1 MLRRVRIDAMLSLR
15 RVLRPFDMLRTG
27 YAFPGDPRYRR
38 TRRLIATSLAVM
50 SVLAAGVAC
59 AQDYPAKLIRIVTS
73 PPGGSNDFVTR
84 LLMKGLMEKPGWQ
97 IVVDNRA
104 TILAPEVVM
113 RTAPDGYTLLVT
125 GGTFVTGYLF
135 DKLPFEPLRDFAPIT
150 LTHRQ
155 PNILVVHPSL
165 PVQSVKELI
174 ALAKAKP
181 GELNYAS
188 SGVGSTNH
196 LSGELF
202 NVMTDTKTVRINYKG
217 VGPAVTALLS
227 GEVHLM
233 YVNLAAVSPHLQ
245 AGRLRP
251 LAITSAEPSA
261 LRPGLPTMAASGL
274 PGFETIVITGVYARA
289 GTPAAIVNRLNQE
302 IVRVIYLPEIKER
315 FSSIG
320 IETVG
325 SSPQELTAAMKA
337 EITRTAKLAKEWK
350 Q

>member
-1 MLRRVRIDAMLSLR
+1 VWHFFFARINRNTEGQSYSWTFVNQSRIAVAGAICRICGGPLCGIMFAVLSLR
-15 RVLRPFDMLRTG
+15 GASRPFDM
-27 YAFPGDPRYRR
+27 F
-38 TRRLIATSLAVM
+38 
-50 SVLAAGVAC
+50 
-59 AQDYPAKLIRIVTS
+59 RI
-73 PPGGSNDFVTR
+73 
-84 LLMKGLMEKPGWQ
+84 
-97 IVVDNRA
+97 
-104 TILAPEVVM
+104 
-113 RTAPDGYTLLVT
+113 GYTLLVT
-125 GGTFVTGYLF
+125 GGTFITGYLF
-135 DKLPFEPLRDFAPIT
+135 DKLPYEPLRDFAPIT

-165 PVQSVKELI
+165 PVKSVKALI
-174 ALAKAKP
+174 AFAKAKP

-202 NVMTDTKTVRINYKG
+202 NVMAGTRIVRINYKG
-217 VGPAVTALLS
+217 VGPAVTALLG

-233 YVNLAAVSPHLQ
+233 YANLAAVSPHLQ

-274 PGFETIVITGVYARA
+274 PGFETIVITGVYAPVA
-289 GTPAAIVNRLNQE
+289 TPAVIVNRLHPE
-302 IVRVIYLPEIKER
+302 IVRAIHLSEIKER

-337 EITRTAKLAKEWK
+337 KITRTARLIKEWK

>member
-1 MLRRVRIDAMLSLR
+1 
-15 RVLRPFDMLRTG
+15 
-27 YAFPGDPRYRR
+27 
-38 TRRLIATSLAVM
+38 M
-50 SVLAAGVAC
+50 SVVAAGVAC
-59 AQDYPAKLIRIVTS
+59 AQEYPAKVMRIVTS
-73 PPGGSNDFVTR
+73 PPGGSNDFVAR
-84 LLMKGLMEKPGWQ
+84 LLLKGLTEKLGWQ

-113 RTAPDGYTLLVT
+113 RTAADGYTLLVT
-125 GGTFVTGYLF
+125 GGTFITGNLF
-135 DKLPFEPLRDFAPIT
+135 DKLPYDPLRDFAPIT
-150 LTHRQ
+150 LSHRQ

-165 PVQSVKELI
+165 PVKSVKELI

-202 NVMTDTKTVRINYKG
+202 NGMTGARIVRINYKG

-233 YVNLAAVSPHLQ
+233 YANLAAVSSQLQ
-245 AGRLRP
+245 SGRLRP

-274 PGFETIVITGVYARA
+274 PGFETVVITGVYAPA
-289 GTPAAIVNRLNQE
+289 ATPAVLVNRLNQE
-302 IVRVIYLPEIKER
+302 LVRVIHLPEIKER

-337 EITRTAKLAKEWK
+337 EIARTAKLLKEWK